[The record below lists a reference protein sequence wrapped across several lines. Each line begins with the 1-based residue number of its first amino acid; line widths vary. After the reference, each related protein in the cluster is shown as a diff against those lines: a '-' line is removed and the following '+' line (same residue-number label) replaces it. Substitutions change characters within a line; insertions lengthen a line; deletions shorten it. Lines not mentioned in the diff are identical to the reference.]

1 MAKSIILAGCVAP
14 STQSQNLTE
23 YWTLIGYGD
32 RTTIVANREMPIQKH
47 SILTRFRAQI
57 TSNTVS
63 LASELD
69 ILIDSTP
76 IAMDISVPANT
87 SGTYETVGAGGT
99 INAGSDISLR
109 VVPGSGSTGTLRIT
123 YTSIICE
130 PDDASTVTTSFYGV
144 SHPTSRPYSTA
155 STTYFFELN
164 GYLDVSNTTEAASQ
178 YEMRV
183 SGTFKRWSI
192 YVPSNSRT
200 TATTAGLRKNGVN
213 QTSSISV
220 GNLASGWF
228 EDLTNTVSVVAND
241 LICWRLTTGTGTPI
255 LSLLR
260 ANVEF
265 EMTGVVQMVL
275 MHNQVL
281 GATARNVSR
290 FYAFSGYSDEFGVIG
305 DTQYDLPVDAVARNL
320 GARIQ
325 ANSVAAASSI
335 FLQKNGVDT
344 ALVVS
349 IPSLGSGWLEDT
361 TNSVTLVA
369 EDLLNYRMQT
379 GGGSG
384 SQTLTLRSIGVHLD
398 MPIPSVTMDV
408 TASSTITNKFITKV

>member
-14 STQSQNLTE
+14 STQAQNVTE
-23 YWTLIGYGD
+23 YWTMIGYGD
-32 RTTIVANREMPIQKH
+32 RTTIIANREMPIQKH

-57 TSNTVS
+57 TSNGIN
-63 LASELD
+63 LATELD
-69 ILIDSTP
+69 VLVNGVAVP
-76 IAMDISVPANT
+76 FDISVPANT
-87 SGTYETVGAGGT
+87 SGTYESLGAGAT
-99 INAGSDISLR
+99 VNAGDDISLR

-130 PDDASTVTTSFYGV
+130 PDDAATVTTSFYGV

-164 GYLDVSNTTEAASQ
+164 GYLDVSNTTEAISQ

-265 EMTGVVQMVL
+265 EMTGNVQMIL
-275 MHNQVL
+275 LHNQVL
-281 GATARNVSR
+281 GAVTRNVSR
-290 FYAFSGYSDEFGVIG
+290 YYAFSGYTDEFGING
-305 DTQYDLPVDAVARNL
+305 DTQYDLPIDTVARNL
-320 GARIQ
+320 GVRVH
-325 ANSVAAASSI
+325 ANSISTASSL
-335 FLQKNGVDT
+335 FLAKNGVDT

-349 IPSLGSGWLEDT
+349 ISGLATGWLEDT

-369 EDLLNYRMQT
+369 EDLLNYHFVS
-379 GGGSG
+379 GVGSG
-384 SQTLTLRSIGVHLD
+384 SQTITIKSIGVHLD
-398 MPIPSVTMDV
+398 MPLPSITTNV
-408 TASSTITNKFITKV
+408 TASSDIVNKFITKV